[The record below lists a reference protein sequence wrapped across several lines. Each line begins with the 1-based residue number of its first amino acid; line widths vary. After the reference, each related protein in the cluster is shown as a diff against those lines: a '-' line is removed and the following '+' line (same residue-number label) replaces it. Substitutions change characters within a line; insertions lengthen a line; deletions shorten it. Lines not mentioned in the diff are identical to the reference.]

1 MIATLARIPASV
13 QSRVTSFVSYIL
25 NMLVVNYSN
34 LQLCRLLLLLL
45 LLLLLPAT
53 AAVVDTAGDVEVLR
67 RCSRFYVFACRADE
81 LNGTSGQNE
90 RGRFA

>member
-34 LQLCRLLLLLL
+34 LQLCRLLLLL